1 MAFAVIGAANLVSL
15 LRMGASYGII
25 AMLFHADA
33 ATYNWAFILTI
44 AVIWADGLDGY
55 LARKL
60 GECSPVGALV
70 DILSDRVVEQVFWVG
85 FAVLGWVPLWVPL
98 VVITRG
104 VWVDGL
110 RSLALKKG
118 ETAFGASS
126 MMKTWW
132 GVLLV
137 SSRFSRW
144 TYAATKALAF
154 ALLILAHQPQSA
166 GGWGDGL
173 TWLHPSAMA
182 STYIA
187 TAFCVVRGIPVLLEG
202 LRYLVPA
209 PNETPT
215 S

>member
-15 LRMGASYGII
+15 LRMVASYGVV
-25 AMLFHADA
+25 AMLFQPQAEV
-33 ATYNWAFILTI
+33 YNLAFVLTI
-44 AVIWADGLDGY
+44 AVIWADGLDGF

-85 FAVLGWVPLWVPL
+85 FAVLGWIPLWVPL
-98 VVITRG
+98 VAITRG

-110 RSLALKKG
+110 RSLALKEG
-118 ETAFGASS
+118 ETAFGSTS

-144 TYAATKALAF
+144 TYAVTKALAF
-154 ALLILAHQPQSA
+154 ALLILAHTPAS
-166 GGWGDGL
+166 GWGDGIPWVNPIA
-173 TWLHPSAMA
+173 TA
-182 STYIA
+182 SVYVA
-187 TAFCVVRGIPVLLEG
+187 TAFCVVRGLPVLWEG
-202 LRYLVPA
+202 ARYLLP
-209 PNETPT
+209 PKRTTQP
-215 S
+215 